1 MKKSAL
7 VFAFTISGI
16 VVLFALQSVWLYNTY
31 RLIKNDILIE
41 CNGIIEEAL
50 DTEVTMIAK
59 YLPEGTEI
67 IGGPHNDSIP
77 KVTYLYDGIS
87 KLGQKFSLYRM
98 DSITQNL
105 LKKNN
110 IDTDFDIRII
120 NPKTKEVYETSK
132 KRFNA
137 SFVTIKSKTIPI
149 KLDWSQGVEFI
160 LNNPQGVIFERMW
173 LLLASTAIMVV
184 FIIGCIV
191 YQIRIISRMK
201 KIFQVREDFSYALI
215 HDMKTP
221 LTTISMALDLLSK
234 GRLDANPEMKASY
247 CKIAEAETD
256 RLLKLT
262 NKVLTLS
269 KLENH
274 KLEITKSVVELRP
287 MLKKLT
293 DKFAASASKPVHFNI
308 DLKVEEVYADEG
320 YLEEVISNLIDNSI
334 KYSGDSVDIEISSEK
349 NEQYTIV
356 KVYDNGLGIPEKHLR
371 AIFEKYERGAASG
384 RNRKGGAA
392 GFGLGLNFAYRVVEA
407 HGGKL
412 LVSSIEGQFSEF
424 CIYLPEILE
433 EI

>member
-1 MKKSAL
+1 
-7 VFAFTISGI
+7 
-16 VVLFALQSVWLYNTY
+16 
-31 RLIKNDILIE
+31 
-41 CNGIIEEAL
+41 
-50 DTEVTMIAK
+50 
-59 YLPEGTEI
+59 
-67 IGGPHNDSIP
+67 
-77 KVTYLYDGIS
+77 
-87 KLGQKFSLYRM
+87 
-98 DSITQNL
+98 
-105 LKKNN
+105 
-110 IDTDFDIRII
+110 
-120 NPKTKEVYETSK
+120 
-132 KRFNA
+132 
-137 SFVTIKSKTIPI
+137 
-149 KLDWSQGVEFI
+149 
-160 LNNPQGVIFERMW
+160 
-173 LLLASTAIMVV
+173 
-184 FIIGCIV
+184 
-191 YQIRIISRMK
+191 MK

-407 HGGKL
+407 HEGKL
-412 LVSSIEGQFSEF
+412 LVSSIEGDFTEFS
-424 CIYLPEILE
+424 IYLPEILE

>member
-1 MKKSAL
+1 MKSNT
-7 VFAFTISGI
+7 VWFITILGLSMI
-16 VVLFALQSVWLYNTY
+16 LLIQTVWLYTSFYFVKDELTVRSTKMLEQALMEETFSRMHKLSPGTRIEGRAESDKNRNIPEFVY
-31 RLIKNDILIE
+31 MQESLEKVGMPISLDSLNDIYRKLLQSNEYPDE
-41 CNGIIEEAL
+41 CMISIFKENAVIQSLG
-50 DTEVTMIAK
+50 DTLFSFFTLQTNKVPLRK
-59 YLPEGTEI
+59 DY
-67 IGGPHNDSIP
+67 SI
-77 KVTYLYDGIS
+77 VV
-87 KLGQKFSLYRM
+87 QARF
-98 DSITQNL
+98 
-105 LKKNN
+105 
-110 IDTDFDIRII
+110 I
-120 NPKTKEVYETSK
+120 NPNELFFRKMGTLLISTSILTILVVY
-132 KRFNA
+132 
-137 SFVTIKSKTIPI
+137 
-149 KLDWSQGVEFI
+149 
-160 LNNPQGVIFERMW
+160 
-173 LLLASTAIMVV
+173 
-184 FIIGCIV
+184 CIV

-407 HGGKL
+407 HEGKL
-412 LVSSIEGQFSEF
+412 LVSSIEGDFTEFS
-424 CIYLPEILE
+424 IYLPEILE

>member
-1 MKKSAL
+1 MKSNT
-7 VFAFTISGI
+7 VWFITILGLSMI
-16 VVLFALQSVWLYNTY
+16 LLIQTVWLYTSFYFVKDELTVRSTKMLEQALMEETFSRMHKLSPGTRIEGRTESDKNRNIPEFVY
-31 RLIKNDILIE
+31 MQESLEKVGMPISLDSLNDIYRKLLQSNEYPDE
-41 CNGIIEEAL
+41 CMISIFKENAVIQSLG
-50 DTEVTMIAK
+50 DTLFSFFTLQTNKVPLRK
-59 YLPEGTEI
+59 DY
-67 IGGPHNDSIP
+67 SI
-77 KVTYLYDGIS
+77 VV
-87 KLGQKFSLYRM
+87 QARF
-98 DSITQNL
+98 
-105 LKKNN
+105 
-110 IDTDFDIRII
+110 I
-120 NPKTKEVYETSK
+120 NPNELFFRKMGTLLISTSILTILVVY
-132 KRFNA
+132 
-137 SFVTIKSKTIPI
+137 
-149 KLDWSQGVEFI
+149 
-160 LNNPQGVIFERMW
+160 
-173 LLLASTAIMVV
+173 
-184 FIIGCIV
+184 CIV

-407 HGGKL
+407 HEGKL
-412 LVSSIEGQFSEF
+412 LVSSIEGDFTEFS
-424 CIYLPEILE
+424 IYLPEILE

>member
-1 MKKSAL
+1 MKL
-7 VFAFTISGI
+7 NTVWFITILGLSMI
-16 VVLFALQSVWLYNTY
+16 LLIQTVWLYTSFYFVKDELTVRSTKMLEQALMEETFSRMHKLSPGTRIEGRTESDKNRNIPEFVY
-31 RLIKNDILIE
+31 MQESLEKVGMPISLDSLNDIYRKLLQSNEYPDE
-41 CNGIIEEAL
+41 CMISIFKENAVIQSLG
-50 DTEVTMIAK
+50 DTLFSFFTLQTNKVPLRK
-59 YLPEGTEI
+59 DY
-67 IGGPHNDSIP
+67 SI
-77 KVTYLYDGIS
+77 VV
-87 KLGQKFSLYRM
+87 QARF
-98 DSITQNL
+98 
-105 LKKNN
+105 
-110 IDTDFDIRII
+110 I
-120 NPKTKEVYETSK
+120 NPNELFFRKMGTLLISTSILTILVVY
-132 KRFNA
+132 
-137 SFVTIKSKTIPI
+137 
-149 KLDWSQGVEFI
+149 
-160 LNNPQGVIFERMW
+160 
-173 LLLASTAIMVV
+173 
-184 FIIGCIV
+184 CIV

-407 HGGKL
+407 HEGKL
-412 LVSSIEGQFSEF
+412 LVSSIEGDFTEFS
-424 CIYLPEILE
+424 IYLPEILE

>member
-1 MKKSAL
+1 MKSNT
-7 VFAFTISGI
+7 VWFITILGLSMI
-16 VVLFALQSVWLYNTY
+16 LLIQTVWLYTSFYFVKNELTVRSTKMLEQALMEETFSRMHKLSPGTRIEGRTESDKNRNIPEFVY
-31 RLIKNDILIE
+31 MQESLEKVGMPISLDSLNDIYRKLLQSNEYPDE
-41 CNGIIEEAL
+41 CMISIFKENAVIQSLG
-50 DTEVTMIAK
+50 DTLFSFFTLQTNKVPLRK
-59 YLPEGTEI
+59 DY
-67 IGGPHNDSIP
+67 SI
-77 KVTYLYDGIS
+77 VV
-87 KLGQKFSLYRM
+87 QARF
-98 DSITQNL
+98 
-105 LKKNN
+105 
-110 IDTDFDIRII
+110 I
-120 NPKTKEVYETSK
+120 NPNELFFRKMGTLLISTSILTILVVY
-132 KRFNA
+132 
-137 SFVTIKSKTIPI
+137 
-149 KLDWSQGVEFI
+149 
-160 LNNPQGVIFERMW
+160 
-173 LLLASTAIMVV
+173 
-184 FIIGCIV
+184 CIV

-334 KYSGDSVDIEISSEK
+334 KYSGDSVDIEINSEK

-407 HGGKL
+407 HEGKL
-412 LVSSIEGQFSEF
+412 LVSSIEGDFTEFS
-424 CIYLPEILE
+424 IYLPEILE

>member
-1 MKKSAL
+1 MKSNT
-7 VFAFTISGI
+7 VWFITILGLSMI
-16 VVLFALQSVWLYNTY
+16 LLIQTVWLYTSFYFVKDELTVRSTKMLEQALMEETFSRMHKLSPGTRIEGRTESDKNRNIPEFVY
-31 RLIKNDILIE
+31 MQESLEKVGMPISLDSLNDIYRKLLQSNEYPDE
-41 CNGIIEEAL
+41 CMISIFKENAVIQSLG
-50 DTEVTMIAK
+50 DTLFSFFTLQTNKVPLRK
-59 YLPEGTEI
+59 DY
-67 IGGPHNDSIP
+67 SI
-77 KVTYLYDGIS
+77 VV
-87 KLGQKFSLYRM
+87 QARF
-98 DSITQNL
+98 
-105 LKKNN
+105 
-110 IDTDFDIRII
+110 I
-120 NPKTKEVYETSK
+120 NPNELFFRKMGTLLISTSILTILVVY
-132 KRFNA
+132 
-137 SFVTIKSKTIPI
+137 
-149 KLDWSQGVEFI
+149 
-160 LNNPQGVIFERMW
+160 
-173 LLLASTAIMVV
+173 
-184 FIIGCIV
+184 CIV

-234 GRLDANPEMKASY
+234 GRLDANPEMKARY

-407 HGGKL
+407 HEGKL
-412 LVSSIEGQFSEF
+412 LVSSIEGDFTEFS
-424 CIYLPEILE
+424 IYLPEILE

>member
-1 MKKSAL
+1 MIL
-7 VFAFTISGI
+7 LIQT
-16 VVLFALQSVWLYNTY
+16 VWLYTSFYFVKDELTVRSTKMLEQALMEETFSRMHKLSPGTRIEGRTESDKNRNIPEFVY
-31 RLIKNDILIE
+31 MQESLEKVGMPISLDSLNDIYRKLLQSNEYPDE
-41 CNGIIEEAL
+41 CMISIFKENAVIQSLG
-50 DTEVTMIAK
+50 DTLFSFFTLQTNKVPLRK
-59 YLPEGTEI
+59 DY
-67 IGGPHNDSIP
+67 SI
-77 KVTYLYDGIS
+77 VV
-87 KLGQKFSLYRM
+87 QARF
-98 DSITQNL
+98 
-105 LKKNN
+105 
-110 IDTDFDIRII
+110 I
-120 NPKTKEVYETSK
+120 NPNELFFRKMGTLLISTSILTILVVY
-132 KRFNA
+132 
-137 SFVTIKSKTIPI
+137 
-149 KLDWSQGVEFI
+149 
-160 LNNPQGVIFERMW
+160 
-173 LLLASTAIMVV
+173 
-184 FIIGCIV
+184 CIV

-407 HGGKL
+407 HEGKL
-412 LVSSIEGQFSEF
+412 LVSSIEGDFTEFS
-424 CIYLPEILE
+424 IYLPEILE

>member
-1 MKKSAL
+1 MKSNT
-7 VFAFTISGI
+7 VWFITILGLSMI
-16 VVLFALQSVWLYNTY
+16 LLIQTVWLYTSFYFVKDELTVRSTKMLEQALMEETFSRMHKLSPGTRIEGRTESDKNRNIPEFVY
-31 RLIKNDILIE
+31 MQESLEKVGMPISLDSLNDIYRKLLQSNEYPDE
-41 CNGIIEEAL
+41 CMISIFKENAVIQSLG
-50 DTEVTMIAK
+50 DTLFSFFTLQTNKVPLRK
-59 YLPEGTEI
+59 DY
-67 IGGPHNDSIP
+67 SI
-77 KVTYLYDGIS
+77 VV
-87 KLGQKFSLYRM
+87 QARF
-98 DSITQNL
+98 
-105 LKKNN
+105 
-110 IDTDFDIRII
+110 I
-120 NPKTKEVYETSK
+120 NPNELFFRKMGTLLISTSILTILVVY
-132 KRFNA
+132 
-137 SFVTIKSKTIPI
+137 
-149 KLDWSQGVEFI
+149 
-160 LNNPQGVIFERMW
+160 
-173 LLLASTAIMVV
+173 
-184 FIIGCIV
+184 CIV

-334 KYSGDSVDIEISSEK
+334 KYSGDSVDIEINSEK

-407 HGGKL
+407 HEGKL
-412 LVSSIEGQFSEF
+412 LVSSIEGDFTEFS
-424 CIYLPEILE
+424 IYLPEILE

>member
-1 MKKSAL
+1 MIL
-7 VFAFTISGI
+7 LIQT
-16 VVLFALQSVWLYNTY
+16 VWLYTSFYFVKDELTVRSTKMLEQALMEETFSRMHKLSPGTRIEGRTESDKNRNIPEFVY
-31 RLIKNDILIE
+31 MQESLEKVGMPISLDSLNDIYRKLLQSNEYPDE
-41 CNGIIEEAL
+41 CMISIFKENAVIQSLG
-50 DTEVTMIAK
+50 DTLFSFFTLQTNKVPLRK
-59 YLPEGTEI
+59 DY
-67 IGGPHNDSIP
+67 SI
-77 KVTYLYDGIS
+77 VV
-87 KLGQKFSLYRM
+87 QARF
-98 DSITQNL
+98 
-105 LKKNN
+105 
-110 IDTDFDIRII
+110 I
-120 NPKTKEVYETSK
+120 NPNELFFRKMGTLLISTSILTILVVY
-132 KRFNA
+132 
-137 SFVTIKSKTIPI
+137 
-149 KLDWSQGVEFI
+149 
-160 LNNPQGVIFERMW
+160 
-173 LLLASTAIMVV
+173 
-184 FIIGCIV
+184 CIV

-334 KYSGDSVDIEISSEK
+334 KYSGDSVDIEINSEK

-407 HGGKL
+407 HEGKL
-412 LVSSIEGQFSEF
+412 LVSSIEGDFTEFS
-424 CIYLPEILE
+424 IYLPEILE

>member
-1 MKKSAL
+1 MKSNT
-7 VFAFTISGI
+7 VWFITILGLSMI
-16 VVLFALQSVWLYNTY
+16 LLIQTVWLYTSFYFVKDELTVRSTKMLEQALMEETFSRMHKLSHGTRIEGRTESDKTRNIPEFVY
-31 RLIKNDILIE
+31 MQESLEKVGMPISLDSLNDIYRKLLQSNEYPDE
-41 CNGIIEEAL
+41 CMISIFKENAVIQSLG
-50 DTEVTMIAK
+50 DTLFSFFTLQTNKVPLRK
-59 YLPEGTEI
+59 DY
-67 IGGPHNDSIP
+67 SI
-77 KVTYLYDGIS
+77 VV
-87 KLGQKFSLYRM
+87 QARF
-98 DSITQNL
+98 
-105 LKKNN
+105 
-110 IDTDFDIRII
+110 I
-120 NPKTKEVYETSK
+120 NPNELFFRKMGTLLISTGILTILVVY
-132 KRFNA
+132 
-137 SFVTIKSKTIPI
+137 
-149 KLDWSQGVEFI
+149 
-160 LNNPQGVIFERMW
+160 
-173 LLLASTAIMVV
+173 
-184 FIIGCIV
+184 CIV

-334 KYSGDSVDIEISSEK
+334 KYSGDSVDIEINSEK

-407 HGGKL
+407 HEGKL
-412 LVSSIEGQFSEF
+412 LVSSIEGDFTEFS
-424 CIYLPEILE
+424 IYLPEILE

>member
-1 MKKSAL
+1 MKSNT
-7 VFAFTISGI
+7 VWFITILGLSMI
-16 VVLFALQSVWLYNTY
+16 LLIQTVWLYTSFYFVKDELTVRSTKMLEQALMEETFSRMHKLSPGTRIEGRTKSDKNRNIPEFVY
-31 RLIKNDILIE
+31 MQESLEKVGMPISLDSLNDIYRKLLQSNEYPDE
-41 CNGIIEEAL
+41 CMISIFKENAVIQSLG
-50 DTEVTMIAK
+50 DTLFSFFTLQTNKVPLRK
-59 YLPEGTEI
+59 DY
-67 IGGPHNDSIP
+67 SI
-77 KVTYLYDGIS
+77 VV
-87 KLGQKFSLYRM
+87 QARF
-98 DSITQNL
+98 
-105 LKKNN
+105 
-110 IDTDFDIRII
+110 I
-120 NPKTKEVYETSK
+120 NPNELFFRKMGTLLISTSILTILVVY
-132 KRFNA
+132 
-137 SFVTIKSKTIPI
+137 
-149 KLDWSQGVEFI
+149 
-160 LNNPQGVIFERMW
+160 
-173 LLLASTAIMVV
+173 
-184 FIIGCIV
+184 CIV

-407 HGGKL
+407 HEGKL
-412 LVSSIEGQFSEF
+412 LVSSIEGDFTEFS
-424 CIYLPEILE
+424 IYLPEILE

>member
-1 MKKSAL
+1 MKSNT
-7 VFAFTISGI
+7 VWFITILGLSMI
-16 VVLFALQSVWLYNTY
+16 LLIQTVWLYTSFYFVKDELTVRSTKMLEQALMEETFSRMHKLSPGTRIEGRTESDKNRNIPEFVY
-31 RLIKNDILIE
+31 MQESLEKVGMPISLDSLNDIYRKLLQSNEYPDE
-41 CNGIIEEAL
+41 CMISIFKENAVIQSLG
-50 DTEVTMIAK
+50 DTLFSFFTLQTNKVPLRK
-59 YLPEGTEI
+59 DY
-67 IGGPHNDSIP
+67 SI
-77 KVTYLYDGIS
+77 VV
-87 KLGQKFSLYRM
+87 QARF
-98 DSITQNL
+98 
-105 LKKNN
+105 
-110 IDTDFDIRII
+110 I
-120 NPKTKEVYETSK
+120 NPNELFFRKMGTLLISTGILTILVVY
-132 KRFNA
+132 
-137 SFVTIKSKTIPI
+137 
-149 KLDWSQGVEFI
+149 
-160 LNNPQGVIFERMW
+160 
-173 LLLASTAIMVV
+173 
-184 FIIGCIV
+184 CIV

-334 KYSGDSVDIEISSEK
+334 KYSGDSVDIEINSEK

-407 HGGKL
+407 HEGKL
-412 LVSSIEGQFSEF
+412 LVSSIEGDFTEFS
-424 CIYLPEILE
+424 IYLPEILE